1 MMVRALICL
10 LLLSSPALHTLALAG
25 EAPGD
30 SKHTIIVGGNSAH
43 PPYEFTDREGKPAGF
58 IVELTKA
65 IAETMGIEVTF
76 KLEKSWAAVLND
88 LNDGRV
94 DVVEGFPFSEERT
107 RVLDFS
113 APHSSISYSIFARTG
128 ASSVSSLDD
137 LRGKD
142 VVLVNLDGVHAYS
155 GPTWSQIHTISVST
169 IADALKV
176 LSSGKHDYAV
186 LETLQ
191 ATYLI
196 TDLKITNIE
205 LIAKGIDTRK
215 QCFAL
220 RKGNPAVLEKF
231 NDGLSFLK
239 ETGRYQEL
247 QEKWLGSVDAENA
260 SWLWFKKNNMY
271 IVSALIFGLFASIIW
286 SRLLKMRVAAR
297 TAALNREVEE
307 RKRVDEELRLQ
318 QQRLIQADKMA
329 ALGVLVSSVA
339 HEINNPNGLL
349 LFNLPLVN
357 EVIKDIDPLLD
368 AHYREHGDFL
378 MGGLPYSR
386 MRREL
391 PQLLDEMQVAVKR
404 IKRIVDDLKHFSKK
418 NDSNSKELFDVNN
431 VVRTSIRL
439 LEHSLKGSA
448 IHCAVYCT
456 EPLPLIKGNPH
467 RLEQVIVNLVLNAAQ
482 AVESANRQK
491 PDRMSQSSIDIMSSF
506 PGLPFVDKG
515 IFVMTSYEREVGTI
529 IIRVHDD
536 GIGIP
541 PEHLNRLTDPFF
553 TTKRDSG
560 GTGLGLAISAEIV
573 KEHGGTLRFD
583 SKPGEGATVIITL
596 PVAEWEVQA

>member
-1 MMVRALICL
+1 MMVRAFICL
-10 LLLSSPALHTLALAG
+10 LLLLPALHAQTLAA
-25 EAPGD
+25 ENTD
-30 SKHTIIVGGNSAH
+30 NSKHMIVVGGNSAH
-43 PPYEFTDREGKPAGF
+43 PPYEFIDRDGKPAGF

-65 IAETMGIEVTF
+65 IAETMDVEVTF
-76 KLEKSWAAVLND
+76 KLEKSWSTIFRDVET
-88 LNDGRV
+88 GRI
-94 DVVEGFPFSEERT
+94 DVIEGLPFSEERAHI
-107 RVLDFS
+107 LDLS
-113 APHSSISYSIFARTG
+113 SPHSAISHSIFARTD
-128 ASSVSSLDD
+128 ASPVSSLDD
-137 LRGKD
+137 LRGKK
-142 VVLVNLDGVHAYS
+142 VVLVSLDGKHDYS
-155 GPTWSQIHTISVST
+155 RAAWSQIQIVTVSS
-169 IADALKV
+169 IAEAVKMLA
-176 LSSGKHDYAV
+176 SAKHDYAV

-196 TDLKITNIE
+196 TDLKITNVE
-205 LIAKGIDTRK
+205 LVAKNIDTSK
-215 QCFAL
+215 YCFAF
-220 RKGNPAVLEKF
+220 RKGNLATLEKF
-231 NDGLSFLK
+231 NEGLAFLK

-247 QEKWLGSVDAENA
+247 QEKWLGNVDTEYA
-260 SWLWFKKNNMY
+260 SWKWLKKYNMY
-271 IVSALIFGLFASIIW
+271 IVSALIFGLLASIIW

-307 RKRVDEELRLQ
+307 RKRMDEELRLQ
-318 QQRLIQADKMA
+318 HQRLIQADKMA

-349 LFNLPLVN
+349 LFNLPLVS
-357 EVIKDIDPLLD
+357 EVIKDADPILD
-368 AHYREHGDFL
+368 AYYREHGEFL

-386 MRREL
+386 MRKEL

-404 IKRIVDDLKHFSKK
+404 IKRIVDDLKHFSRK

-431 VVRTSIRL
+431 VVRTSVRL
-439 LEHSLKGSA
+439 LEHSLKSSA

-491 PDRMSQSSIDIMSSF
+491 PERTPQPSVDIMSSF

-541 PEHLNRLTDPFF
+541 PEHLNRVTDPFF

-560 GTGLGLAISAEIV
+560 GTGLGLAISAGIV
-573 KEHGGTLRFD
+573 KEHGGTLSFN
-583 SKPGEGATVIITL
+583 SKPGEGATVIIKL